1 MTAADFE
8 KMMKVLRRLTAG
20 TEWEEHVYAVGGCCR
35 DLMLGAPIKDIDLVV
50 DLPSGGIRFA
60 RWLEE
65 KNFLAGKVVV
75 YESFGTAMYR
85 LKEAPDVE
93 LECVMTRK
101 EKYPDRRSRNP
112 ETVHGTLEEDCLRRD
127 LTINVLYYRV
137 SDGAVLD
144 LTGHSLEDLRKH
156 VIRTP
161 VDPDTTYDDDPLRIL
176 RCVRFAARLG
186 WEIEPETFA
195 GMVRNVRRLEIV
207 TKERVRAELD
217 MMLKGPRPV
226 MAMKLLKETGAMHY
240 VMPELEDLYDLEQN
254 KYHSGTA
261 WEHTLEVLSRVK
273 SDKLEVRMAAL
284 LHDVGKSRTRE
295 VTEDGTVHFLNH
307 EKVGAEMAEEMLRRL
322 RYSNDFVAE
331 VKFLVLHHMDFKH
344 YGPHAEKMRD
354 KSLREKMFL
363 CGSEERFMDLMA
375 LVDADNNAHAE
386 GYKMAEAVPA
396 ILERVEKMKAEGSA
410 TFSYKLPLSGVD
422 VMKLKG
428 LEPGPA
434 VKECLDYLMKL
445 AFANP
450 LRDKEEFVKHLKGYK
465 PARQ

>member
-1 MTAADFE
+1 MTTEDFE
-8 KMMKVLRRLTAG
+8 KMMKLLRRLTAG

-35 DLMLGAPIKDIDLVV
+35 DFLLGAAIKDIDLVV
-50 DLPSGGIRFA
+50 DLPFGGIRFA
-60 RWLEE
+60 KWLEE
-65 KNFLAGKVVV
+65 RGFLAGKVVV
-75 YESFGTAMYR
+75 YESFGTAMFR

-101 EKYPDRRSRNP
+101 EKYLDRLSRNP

-127 LTINVLYYRV
+127 LTINALYYRV
-137 SDGAVLD
+137 SDGVVLD

-161 VDPDTTYDDDPLRIL
+161 ADPDMTYDDDPLRIL

-186 WEIEPETFA
+186 WEVETETFA
-195 GMVRNVRRLEIV
+195 GMVRNVYRLEIV

-217 MMLKGPRPV
+217 MMLKGARPV

-240 VMPELEDLYDLEQN
+240 VLPELEDLYDLDQN

-261 WEHTLEVLSRVK
+261 WEHTLEVLGGVK

-284 LHDVGKSRTRE
+284 LHDVGKSRTKE
-295 VTEDGTVHFLNH
+295 VTADGTVHFLEH

-322 RYSNDFVAE
+322 RYSNAFIAD

-354 KSLREKMFL
+354 KSLRKKMYI
-363 CGSEERFMDLMA
+363 CGSEERFLDLMA

-386 GYKMAEAVPA
+386 GHKMSEEVPV
-396 ILERVEKMKAEGSA
+396 ILERVRKMKAEGSA
-410 TFSYKLPLSGVD
+410 TFTYKLPLSGMD
-422 VMKLKG
+422 VMELKG

-434 VKECLDYLMKL
+434 VKDCLEYLMKL

-450 LRDKEEFVKHLKGYK
+450 LRDKEEYVKHLKGYK
-465 PARQ
+465 PISE